1 MKILLW
7 GLVAIAVTLLG
18 LFWFGQDSYAKVYHA
33 EYVGSEACGD
43 CHIINYAAWEISP
56 HHNIANLPNEN
67 TVVGNF
73 NNGKFFLNSDS
84 QDHTVD
90 AEPAVKSFQDN
101 GEFFLALKNIDSDGY
116 TPFKVEKVIGYQYRQ
131 TYLTQEEGGVLRR
144 LPVQWSVSRGA
155 FFAYWNEQEQSP
167 ESVHDLWEQMKPLN
181 SAWNL
186 YCARC
191 HTTNL
196 QEISKDRSHTRAQVT
211 WTEIGVGCEV
221 CHGPGSKHVDYM
233 ENKPLNRVMSLVNL
247 QLFDKPVPYVMNAAD
262 HSQGVALSV
271 CAKCHGADILRKRM
285 EVYRE
290 YYPGYDNHGQLND
303 LSGYFTEAPST
314 PGREFPTLQ
323 VWPDGRPK
331 GLGTLFRTFADSSHY
346 EQTDMRCYDC
356 HDPHNNKMPSSTG
369 MLYSSPQSNEF
380 CLSCHLPIK
389 ENIAQHTRHTP
400 DSPGAYC
407 YDCHMPKNILNQ
419 VSGSNHFVR
428 SHNVGSIPNPLMSK
442 TLGLE
447 NSPNACNECHT
458 EQNAQWAVDK
468 LKEWNM
474 DGHLVDQSLH
484 LNRSAVSDIT
494 HSD

>member
-1 MKILLW
+1 MKVLWLVLLAV
-7 GLVAIAVTLLG
+7 VAVVSG
-18 LFWFGQDSYAKVYHA
+18 LFLFGQDSYVEAYHA
-33 EYVGSEACGD
+33 DYVGSEACGD

-56 HHNIANLPNEN
+56 HHNIANIPSEN

-73 NNGKFFLNSDS
+73 NNGRFYLNSDS
-84 QDHTVD
+84 QDHTVNQ
-90 AEPAVKSFQDN
+90 EPAVKSYQKD
-101 GEFFLALKNIDSDGY
+101 GEFYLALKNINSDDY

-144 LPVQWSVSRGA
+144 LPVQWSVGRGE

-196 QEISKDRSHTRAQVT
+196 QEIAKNSTHTYADVS

-233 ENKPLNRVMSLVNL
+233 QGKPVNRVMSLVNM
-247 QLFDKPVPYVMNAAD
+247 QLFDEPAPYVMNAAD

-285 EVYRE
+285 ETYRR

-303 LSGYFTEAPST
+303 LSDYFTEAEST

-331 GLGTLFRTFADSSHY
+331 GLGTLFRTFADSRHY

-356 HDPHNNKMPSSTG
+356 HDPHNNKLPASTG
-369 MLYSSPQSNEF
+369 MLQASAQSNEF
-380 CLSCHLPIK
+380 CLDCHQPIQQ
-389 ENIAQHTRHTP
+389 NLQQHTRHAEGTAG
-400 DSPGAYC
+400 SNC
-407 YDCHMPKNILNQ
+407 YDCHMPKNLLNQ
-419 VSGSNHFVR
+419 VSGINHFVR
-428 SHNVGSIPNPLMSK
+428 SHNMGSIPNPLMSES
-442 TLGLE
+442 LGSE
-447 NSPNACNECHT
+447 NSPNACNQCHT
-458 EQNAQWAVDK
+458 KESEAWAVEK
-468 LKEWNM
+468 LKEWKM
-474 DGHLVDQSLH
+474 DSHLLDQPLH
-484 LNRSAVSDIT
+484 LHRNAKSDTT
-494 HSD
+494 HTD